1 MRLVRKAI
9 SKRARFRVLSRSGFR
24 CVYCGAC
31 ASEKRIDVDHVVPVS
46 KGGSDHESNLVAAC
60 CDCNLGKSD
69 DLVDAAPPM
78 NAVRPAIDVS
88 ANCLLMI
95 KTGVFYQGKFCEF
108 IEPFP

>member
-46 KGGSDHESNLVAAC
+46 KGGAGCRTTPEEFKRV
-60 CDCNLGKSD
+60 
-69 DLVDAAPPM
+69 
-78 NAVRPAIDVS
+78 
-88 ANCLLMI
+88 LLRRTYI
-95 KTGVFYQGKFCEF
+95 FKPILKER
-108 IEPFP
+108 IP